1 MGGGNAK
8 WAGHEGVTPRP
19 SLWGREAPR
28 RRPCRHFLLEP
39 HQDGVGTRA
48 GAARRPPSLA
58 THRPATERRSTRSSA
73 PLAAL
78 NGLMEH
84 SGRERAGPGLGWARL
99 GLAAAWPKL
108 AGPSAA
114 PAGGSSQ
121 ASPPFSWLRAVSQL
135 LSPLPG
141 LLQRLLPGAALSSAL
156 CPAKAP
162 PPLVLLPK
170 ADTSLGWAEEEPPEK
185 RAEGGPEPLAGLW
198 GSGLVRSGLGVLP
211 VDWYVLGMEQGKSH
225 LPQPLRAEGL
235 PEVEFLRSKRLAF
248 LQRWHLPVPDPDHG
262 YHSLEEEQQQQHRG
276 VRPEIGELGGNNGD
290 LGQPGGVPLEQ
301 EQLRGAAEE
310 GEALAEEEDE
320 DSETEQ
326 NFPISTRPVCAN
338 KLIDYIIGGVSSGEE
353 SEDEEDWDDDDDEEE
368 DDDGFDSE
376 ELPSDSDAGS
386 QDGERLH
393 LWNSFY
399 SLDPYNPQNF
409 TATIQTSSSEP
420 GKGMSDMEEE
430 EEQEEEDS
438 WAESSEGSPSSEE
451 DEWDCESADEAE
463 NLKLWNSFCSSDD
476 PYNPLNFTA
485 AFQTVEKKGTPLFQ
499 GAEKSN
505 SGTSERFT
513 ACRVQLEKQNHG
525 GSTDLGQNGE
535 KTAQTK
541 RKKVTFLEKVTE
553 YYISSEED
561 RKGPWEELARDGCRF
576 QRRIQETEEA
586 IGYCLSTEHRLRVF
600 HRLQQFHSQRTD
612 PF

>member
-1 MGGGNAK
+1 
-8 WAGHEGVTPRP
+8 
-19 SLWGREAPR
+19 
-28 RRPCRHFLLEP
+28 
-39 HQDGVGTRA
+39 
-48 GAARRPPSLA
+48 
-58 THRPATERRSTRSSA
+58 
-73 PLAAL
+73 
-78 NGLMEH
+78 MEH

-99 GLAAAWPKL
+99 GLAGAWPKL
-108 AGPSAA
+108 AAPSAA

-121 ASPPFSWLRAVSQL
+121 ASPPFSWLRVVSQL
-135 LSPLPG
+135 LSPLPA

-170 ADTSLGWAEEEPPEK
+170 ADTSLDWTEEKLPEK
-185 RAEGGPEPLAGLW
+185 RPEPPAGLW
-198 GSGLVRSGLGVLP
+198 GAGLVRNSLGALP
-211 VDWYVLGMEQGKSH
+211 MDWYALGLEQGKSH

-262 YHSLEEEQQQQHRG
+262 YHSLEEEQQNRG
-276 VRPEIGELGGNNGD
+276 VCLEIGEQRGNNGD
-290 LGQPGGVPLEQ
+290 LEQAEDAGIQPGGVPEEQ
-301 EQLRGAAEE
+301 EGIRGAAEDE
-310 GEALAEEEDE
+310 EALAGEERE

-326 NFPISTRPVCAN
+326 DFPISTRPVCAN

-353 SEDEEDWDDDDDEEE
+353 SEGEEDWDDGDDDED

-430 EEQEEEDS
+430 EEEEEDS
-438 WAESSEGSPSSEE
+438 WAESSEGSPSSDE
-451 DEWDCESADEAE
+451 DEWDCESVDEAE
-463 NLKLWNSFCSSDD
+463 SLKLWNSFCSSDD

-485 AFQTVEKKGTPLFQ
+485 AFQPAEKKKGTPGLR
-499 GAEKSN
+499 GAERASCAPSEHF
-505 SGTSERFT
+505 SG
-513 ACRVQLEKQNHG
+513 VQLEKHNC
-525 GSTDLGQNGE
+525 GSAELGQSSE
-535 KTAQTK
+535 KTASSK
-541 RKKVTFLEKVTE
+541 RKKVTFHEEVTE

-561 RKGPWEELARDGCRF
+561 RRGPWEELARDGCRF
-576 QRRIQETEEA
+576 QRRIQETEAA
-586 IGYCLSTEHRLRVF
+586 IGFCLSPEHRLRVLR
-600 HRLQQFHSQRTD
+600 RLQESQPHRTE

>member
-1 MGGGNAK
+1 MLK
-8 WAGHEGVTPRP
+8 LP
-19 SLWGREAPR
+19 
-28 RRPCRHFLLEP
+28 
-39 HQDGVGTRA
+39 QDGVDTRT
-48 GAARRPPSLA
+48 GAARRPPSLQ
-58 THRPATERRSTRSSA
+58 THRPATERRSTRPSA
-73 PLAAL
+73 PLATL

-99 GLAAAWPKL
+99 GLAGAWPKL

-121 ASPPFSWLRAVSQL
+121 ASPPFSLLRVVSQL
-135 LSPLPG
+135 LSPLPA

-170 ADTSLGWAEEEPPEK
+170 ADTALGWAEEEPPEK
-185 RAEGGPEPLAGLW
+185 RPEGGPEPPVGLW
-198 GSGLVRSGLGVLP
+198 GAGLARGSLWALP
-211 VDWYVLGMEQGKSH
+211 MDRYVLGLEQGKTH

-276 VRPEIGELGGNNGD
+276 VRREIGEQRGD
-290 LGQPGGVPLEQ
+290 LEQPEEMGRQPGGEPAEQ
-301 EQLRGAAEE
+301 DGLREAAEE
-310 GEALAEEEDE
+310 GETSAGEEGE

-326 NFPISTRPVCAN
+326 NFPVSTRPACAN

-353 SEDEEDWDDDDDEEE
+353 SEGEEDWDDGDDDDDE

-376 ELPSDSDAGS
+376 ELPSDSDSGS

-430 EEQEEEDS
+430 EEEEDS

-451 DEWDCESADEAE
+451 DEWDCDSADEAE

-485 AFQTVEKKGTPLFQ
+485 AFQTAEKKGTERP
-499 GAEKSN
+499 S
-505 SGTSERFT
+505 SVPSEPFT
-513 ACRVQLEKQNHG
+513 VCRVQLEKHNCG
-525 GSTDLGQNGE
+525 GHDLGQRGE
-535 KTAQTK
+535 KPASSK
-541 RKKVTFLEKVTE
+541 RKKVGIL
-553 YYISSEED
+553 
-561 RKGPWEELARDGCRF
+561 L
-576 QRRIQETEEA
+576 
-586 IGYCLSTEHRLRVF
+586 
-600 HRLQQFHSQRTD
+600 
-612 PF
+612 

>member
-1 MGGGNAK
+1 
-8 WAGHEGVTPRP
+8 
-19 SLWGREAPR
+19 
-28 RRPCRHFLLEP
+28 
-39 HQDGVGTRA
+39 
-48 GAARRPPSLA
+48 
-58 THRPATERRSTRSSA
+58 
-73 PLAAL
+73 
-78 NGLMEH
+78 MEH

-99 GLAAAWPKL
+99 GLAGAWPKL
-108 AGPSAA
+108 AAPSAA

-121 ASPPFSWLRAVSQL
+121 ASPPFSWLRVVSQL
-135 LSPLPG
+135 LSPLPA

-170 ADTSLGWAEEEPPEK
+170 ADTGLDWTEEKLPEK
-185 RAEGGPEPLAGLW
+185 RPEPPAGLW
-198 GSGLVRSGLGVLP
+198 GAGLGRNSLGALP
-211 VDWYVLGMEQGKSH
+211 MDWYVLGLEQGKSH

-262 YHSLEEEQQQQHRG
+262 YHSLEEEQQQQNRG
-276 VRPEIGELGGNNGD
+276 VCLEIGEQRGNNGD
-290 LGQPGGVPLEQ
+290 LEQPEDAGIQPGGVPEEQ
-301 EQLRGAAEE
+301 EGLRGAAEE
-310 GEALAEEEDE
+310 GEALAEEERE

-326 NFPISTRPVCAN
+326 DFPISTRPVCAN

-353 SEDEEDWDDDDDEEE
+353 SEGEEDWDDGDDDDDDED

-430 EEQEEEDS
+430 EEEEEGS
-438 WAESSEGSPSSEE
+438 WAESSEGSPSSDE
-451 DEWDCESADEAE
+451 DEWDCESVDEAE
-463 NLKLWNSFCSSDD
+463 SLKLWNSFCSSDD

-485 AFQTVEKKGTPLFQ
+485 AFQPAEKKGTPALP
-499 GAEKSN
+499 GAERASCAPSEH
-505 SGTSERFT
+505 SGV
-513 ACRVQLEKQNHG
+513 CRARLQKHNG
-525 GSTDLGQNGE
+525 GSAELGQSSE
-535 KTAQTK
+535 KTASSK
-541 RKKVTFLEKVTE
+541 RKKVTFQEEVTE

-561 RKGPWEELARDGCRF
+561 RRGPWEELARDGCRF
-576 QRRIQETEEA
+576 QRRIQETEQA
-586 IGYCLSTEHRLRVF
+586 IAFCLSPQHRLRVLQ
-600 HRLQQFHSQRTD
+600 RLQQPQSHRTD

>member
-1 MGGGNAK
+1 
-8 WAGHEGVTPRP
+8 
-19 SLWGREAPR
+19 
-28 RRPCRHFLLEP
+28 
-39 HQDGVGTRA
+39 
-48 GAARRPPSLA
+48 
-58 THRPATERRSTRSSA
+58 
-73 PLAAL
+73 
-78 NGLMEH
+78 MEH

-108 AGPSAA
+108 AAPSAA

-121 ASPPFSWLRAVSQL
+121 ASPPFSWLRVVSQL
-135 LSPLPG
+135 LSPLPA

-170 ADTSLGWAEEEPPEK
+170 ADTSLDWTEEEPPEK
-185 RAEGGPEPLAGLW
+185 RPEGGPEQPAGLW
-198 GSGLVRSGLGVLP
+198 GAGVVRSSLRALP
-211 VDWYVLGMEQGKSH
+211 MDWYVLGLEQGKSH

-276 VRPEIGELGGNNGD
+276 VCREIGEQRGNSGD
-290 LGQPGGVPLEQ
+290 LEPPEDAGRQPGGVPVER
-301 EQLRGAAEE
+301 ERLRGEAEE
-310 GEALAEEEDE
+310 GEALGEEERE

-326 NFPISTRPVCAN
+326 NFPISSRPACAN

-353 SEDEEDWDDDDDEEE
+353 SEGEEDWDDDDDGDE
-368 DDDGFDSE
+368 DDGGGFDSE

-430 EEQEEEDS
+430 EEEEDS
-438 WAESSEGSPSSEE
+438 WGESSEGSPSSEE
-451 DEWDCESADEAE
+451 DEWDCESVDEAE

-485 AFQTVEKKGTPLFQ
+485 AFQTAEKKGTPGFQ
-499 GAEKSN
+499 GAERAS
-505 SGTSERFT
+505 SVTSEHFSL
-513 ACRVQLEKQNHG
+513 CRVQLEKHNC
-525 GSTDLGQNGE
+525 GSTEPGQSRE
-535 KTAQTK
+535 KTASSK
-541 RKKVTFLEKVTE
+541 RKKVTFHEEVTE
-553 YYISSEED
+553 YYISGEED

-576 QRRIQETEEA
+576 QKRIQETEEA

-600 HRLQQFHSQRTD
+600 HRLQESHSQRTE